1 MFGSIRSIIDKDSWY
16 HISGLNNPADIPTRV
31 CKINDF
37 ERWFNGHQ
45 FLYTDIHVS
54 KSDAAKRL
62 KLIEAVVQNE
72 AKGGEKDFKDVN
84 SVNMLY
90 SDFFD
95 SADHVTLDVD

>member
-1 MFGSIRSIIDKDSWY
+1 MVQWSPVFVYGYS
-16 HISGLNNPADIPTRV
+16 
-31 CKINDF
+31 C
-37 ERWFNGHQ
+37 
-45 FLYTDIHVS
+45 

-72 AKGGEKDFKDVN
+72 AKGGKKDFKDVN